1 MNREDLTPKEIIDE
15 LKGRV
20 RNLRVSIM
28 SDVTSSEFKKILKT
42 RELALQ
48 SVLSWIVGQNQT
60 RKAERTTP

>member
-60 RKAERTTP
+60 RKAGRTTP